1 MMCCAGGAV
10 RGCSC
15 LNCTNNNV
23 ECTIISIG
31 AALALASGKA
41 ERRQLHPL
49 SKCFRFDMQ
58 S

>member
-1 MMCCAGGAV
+1 MCSAGGAV
-10 RGCSC
+10 RG
-15 LNCTNNNV
+15 
-23 ECTIISIG
+23 CTIISIG

-49 SKCFRFDMQ
+49 NKCFRFEVQ